1 MGLPP
6 QARKGY
12 PPGGGNFPEIPQNYP
27 ILGGYPPFPQK
38 GGPKKGPKSKGDLGS
53 LVQNTKFWMRRFTP
67 PPGESNHDCLGGGYF
82 GKSEYTKMV
91 FGPPKTPILDP
102 PKRVIFDPFLTLP
115 GGGPFGPKLGVLAQ
129 NQGYPPCSGGY
140 PPYPAP
146 QAQVRRYPQWRVC
159 RPCWVGTVASSATIW
174 VHASGKDHL
183 SLICKYAHLR
193 RESVTSGVYLTHSI
207 NSSFILYSIISYT

>member
-12 PPGGGNFPEIPQNYP
+12 PPPGGGNFPEIPQNYP
-27 ILGGYPPFPQK
+27 ILGGVPPFSPK

-115 GGGPFGPKLGVLAQ
+115 GGVLLDQNWGFWPKTKGT
-129 NQGYPPCSGGY
+129 PPVRGGT
-140 PPYPAP
+140 PPTQP
-146 QAQVRRYPQWRVC
+146 
-159 RPCWVGTVASSATIW
+159 
-174 VHASGKDHL
+174 
-183 SLICKYAHLR
+183 LR
-193 RESVTSGVYLTHSI
+193 RR
-207 NSSFILYSIISYT
+207 